1 MSSVKN
7 KIIAGDTTSY
17 KGGSIDGGR
26 SGVLGDDGSQARDG
40 MSVTSKKVNMGQ
52 GARMRKFKKDA
63 AIYGMPVKKQGKLNS
78 SMDHLSQST

>member
-1 MSSVKN
+1 MSTSKN
-7 KIIAGDTTSY
+7 KITAGDV
-17 KGGSIDGGR
+17 DGGT
-26 SGVLGDDGSQARDG
+26 SSILGSEGRQAADG